1 MTYSANRLPKRM
13 LMTLFLIGSAARF
26 RRAVAIAMSSTK
38 YGLNF
43 SFGPIVAV

>member
-1 MTYSANRLPKRM
+1 MTCSANRLPERI
-13 LMTLFLIGSAARF
+13 LMTLFLIDGAARF
-26 RRAVAIAMSSTK
+26 RRAVEIAMSSAK